1 MFTKD
6 PEKGTFRTTAQATEP
21 GELQRYPTIPRD
33 SNLLEDA
40 IRKKANV
47 SPVRGNCVRLS
58 PRRDLLILV

>member
-21 GELQRYPTIPRD
+21 GELQCYPAIPRD

-40 IRKKANV
+40 IRKKANA
-47 SPVRGNCVRLS
+47 SPV
-58 PRRDLLILV
+58 